1 MSKILIIGVSG
12 GGILAVENMKKVGI
26 PEANYIGIGMGCQ
39 NHAENIPYYD
49 LREMNGNPNLPAHPS
64 PNLCRM
70 LAENV
75 EEQIGKIINKH
86 IKD

>member
-1 MSKILIIGVSG
+1 MSKFLIIGVGG

-26 PEANYIGIGMGCQ
+26 PEANYIGIDMGCQ

-49 LREMNGNPNLPAHPS
+49 LWEMNGNPNLPAHSS

-75 EEQIGKIINKH
+75 EEQIGEIIDKH